1 MKGILG
7 WIKGHLAIVVFCA
20 VIVVSL
26 PTAFAV
32 SGMLNSKLRTAREK
46 EVGDDYKALEGAR
59 ITYEIPPI
67 TPGGEPIQVPAP
79 APNPELTRW
88 FREQR
93 EARTAQVG
101 QVVDLA
107 TRINRE
113 GHAPLVEGLFPSP
126 AESEAIFKRLEMAEV
141 VIGKEGKPSAYEAL
155 FASINA
161 GKPVDAAKAA
171 SEISDQRTRELE
183 KIKAERGTDRLS
195 PEEEAELNRKLS
207 KYRIG
212 IYQRRASEISA
223 YAGMD
228 ALRNVLPAGEVP
240 VEPYEVYQ
248 CFVFQWDYWVIEDL
262 IRAFGAAN
270 TGPDGA
276 FLPVERSI
284 VKRIQSFSVEE
295 PPVYGERS
303 LASEQ
308 WTPAAGQGTETVPLD
323 LRVSVTGRR
332 SSKINKLYDV
342 RFAEVTVVIDSS
354 RVLDLINAIGRT
366 NFMTVIG
373 CELSEVDV
381 WKDLEDGYYYG
392 PEHVV
397 RAKLKVE
404 SVWLRSW
411 TTTYM
416 PDLIQIALGAKEPG
430 AEGAAPAP
438 EAAPAIPS
446 GRQPV
451 ERDEMGDLGG
461 GRRGV
466 RGPGGG

>member
-7 WIKGHLAIVVFCA
+7 WIKGHVAIVAFCA
-20 VIVVSL
+20 VIVISL
-26 PTAFAV
+26 PAAFAV
-32 SGMLNSKLRTAREK
+32 SSMLNSKLRTAREK
-46 EVGDDYKALEGAR
+46 EVGEDYKALEGAR
-59 ITYEIPPI
+59 ITYEIPPV

-93 EARTAQVG
+93 EARAAQVE
-101 QVVDLA
+101 QVVSLA

-113 GHAPLVEGLFPSP
+113 GHKPLVEGLLPRP
-126 AESEAIFKRLEMAEV
+126 AESEAIFKRLEMAETI
-141 VIGKEGKPSAYEAL
+141 IGKEGKPSAYVAL
-155 FASINA
+155 FATINA
-161 GKPVDAAKAA
+161 GPPVDPAKAA

-183 KIKAERGTDRLS
+183 KIKAERGTDRLT
-195 PEEEAELNRKLS
+195 PEEDAELTRKLS

-212 IYQRRASEISA
+212 IYQRRANEISA
-223 YAGMD
+223 YATTES
-228 ALRNVLPAGEVP
+228 LRNVLPAGEVP

-248 CFVFQWDYWVIEDL
+248 CYVFQWDYWVIEDL

-270 TGPDGA
+270 SGPDGA
-276 FLPVERSI
+276 FTPVERSV

-303 LASEQ
+303 LAGEQ
-308 WTPAAGQGTETVPLD
+308 WTPPAGQGSETVPLD
-323 LRVSVTGRR
+323 PRVSVTGRR

-342 RFAEVTVVIDSS
+342 RFADVTLVVDSA
-354 RVLDLINAIGRT
+354 RLLDLIGAISRT

-392 PEHVV
+392 PDHVV
-397 RAKLKVE
+397 RAKLRIE

-411 TTTYM
+411 TARYM
-416 PDLIQIALGAKEPG
+416 PDPIQIALGAKEPG
-430 AEGAAPAP
+430 AESEGLAPDPDAP
-438 EAAPAIPS
+438 VTMPS
-446 GRQPV
+446 GR
-451 ERDEMGDLGG
+451 EEMGDLGG
-461 GRRGV
+461 RRGV
-466 RGPGGG
+466 RDPGGG